1 MSDSLQLDVTFQQK
15 IWNDWLELWRL
26 SNKPRQLGV
35 LVDNEAVNLYTKNL
49 ECFETPVLPPLVI
62 ICDTN
67 E

>member
-1 MSDSLQLDVTFQQK
+1 MSESFEQK
-15 IWNDWLELWRL
+15 LWNDWLKLWHQ

-35 LVDNEAVNLYTKNL
+35 LVNNELVDLHTP
-49 ECFETPVLPPLVI
+49 EVTWVETVSLPPLVI

>member
-1 MSDSLQLDVTFQQK
+1 MDLSFEQK
-15 IWNDWLELWRL
+15 LWNDWLVLWRL

-35 LVDNEAVNLYTKNL
+35 LVNNEAVNLINENL
-49 ECFETPVLPPLVI
+49 HCFETPVLPPLTI

>member
-1 MSDSLQLDVTFQQK
+1 MQSDCSFQQK
-15 IWNDWLELWRL
+15 LWNDWLELWRL

-35 LVDNEAVNLYTKNL
+35 LVNNETVNLYSENL
-49 ECFETPVLPPLVI
+49 ECFDTPVLPPLTI